1 MYQLNLTRK
10 NMSDPLT
17 VEIMLPPFLFRYN
30 FRIMIRLWEDFELYR
45 SLHRQVSDPEMVID
59 LRKITNLFEYSEYSW
74 LRLTEAC

>member
-45 SLHRQVSDPEMVID
+45 SLHRQGSDPEMVID